1 MRVCPSI
8 ARTASRS
15 WWCSRISIATPMTEI
30 VGLQHWVADDPAVR
44 LAEPPDVLAG
54 DRAPDLALAALAPAR
69 PEERCICR
77 DVVGERGQVLRHGVE
92 VSHAQCR
99 HGSGSTGSQG
109 RSDGRSRPMLS
120 EGV

>member
-1 MRVCPSI
+1 
-8 ARTASRS
+8 
-15 WWCSRISIATPMTEI
+15 MTEI

-69 PEERCICR
+69 PEERCIGR
-77 DVVGERGQVLRHGVE
+77 DVVGERGQVLRHVGLQELGHRPGQGNVAGLAALDANVPQPPVGVE

-109 RSDGRSRPMLS
+109 RSDGRSDRC
-120 EGV
+120 